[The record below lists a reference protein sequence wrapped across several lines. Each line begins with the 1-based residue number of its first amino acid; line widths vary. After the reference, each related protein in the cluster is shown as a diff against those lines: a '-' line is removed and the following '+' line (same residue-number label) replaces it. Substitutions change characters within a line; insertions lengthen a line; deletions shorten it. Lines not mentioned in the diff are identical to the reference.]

1 MAVLFYNCMN
11 MKRKSPITVNKIQI
25 YTYDKDEEIVDIKD
39 IPYDDRNDF
48 IADGEPGGIAVRIGT
63 VNERFDTGVRRDARL
78 CLVDMTERREVAVQN
93 VRVNLRKREFFRE
106 IYAEMP
112 AAEMKPG
119 HTYKLIVSDA
129 STSEALAEKVVNFI
143 DKERLPHPTEW
154 YEVCDGGLRSAWEDN
169 IYKTIQTEDG
179 QTYYVRFGLSQKLG
193 YLLFP
198 IMPELELR
206 LYSPEGGEVL
216 VQFRE
221 PRCAN
226 AEDYKDNLWYVEF
239 PFTSSYDSH
248 GVYYAELLCMEYPIA
263 GFAFDNDVEDEKGQ
277 WFGEYLKP
285 LDEYTPDAAVERWS
299 TSPAREEDSK
309 PAVPDDF
316 DTLLDQFLAES
327 KEEAGDASGSDET
340 EHEPEAENEPA
351 SLLPTLDNLT
361 GLRSVKD
368 KLTVYERVVRFN
380 RMRADKGLPTT
391 DSPLHAMFL
400 GSPGTGKTTV
410 AKMMGAMLHR
420 AGVLSKGHVVVRERA
435 TLLGQNYNSEAEKT
449 LEAIEKAQGGIL
461 FIDEAY
467 QLYQPNDAR
476 DPGKFVIETLLT
488 ALADEDNRDWML
500 VLAGYPDEMRRMFD
514 MNPGFKSRIPDS
526 NIYQFD
532 DFTENELVEI
542 AEKYLSR
549 HQYSLSDDAR
559 TALCERLR
567 CDYSSREKNFGNARH
582 VINLI
587 QTEIIPSMAMRVTGD
602 AILDENA
609 LTEIKP
615 VDIPRHP
622 APQSGA
628 ARNRV
633 GFI

>member
-1 MAVLFYNCMN
+1 MAVLFNCIN
-11 MKRKSPITVNKIQI
+11 MKRKLPITINEIQI
-25 YTYDKDEEIVDIKD
+25 YTYNKDEKFVDIKE
-39 IPYDDRNDF
+39 IPFDKRSDF
-48 IADGEPGGIAVRIGT
+48 IADGEPGGIAVKITT
-63 VNERFDTGVRRDARL
+63 VNERYDSGVRRDVRL
-78 CLVDMTERREVAVQN
+78 TLVDMTERYEVAMQN
-93 VRVNLRKREFFRE
+93 VRVNLRKWEWFRD

-112 AAEMKPG
+112 ATEMKPG
-119 HTYKLIVSDA
+119 HTYKLLVSDA
-129 STSEALAEKVVNFI
+129 NTSEALAEKVVHYI

-154 YEVCDGGLRSAWEDN
+154 YEVCDGGLRPAWEDN

-179 QTYYVRFGLSQKLG
+179 QMYYVRFGLSQKLG
-193 YLLFP
+193 YLLSP

-206 LYSPEGGEVL
+206 LYSPEGSEVII
-216 VQFRE
+216 QFRE

-226 AEDYKDNLWYVEF
+226 IEDYKDNMWFVEF

-263 GFAFDNDVEDEKGQ
+263 GFAFDNDVEDEKGN
-277 WFGEYLKP
+277 WFGDYLKP
-285 LDEYTPDAAVERWS
+285 LDEYTPDAAIERWS
-299 TSPAREEDSK
+299 TSPAREEDRR
-309 PAVPDDF
+309 PAEPDDF
-316 DTLLDQFLAES
+316 DRLLDQFIAEE
-327 KEEAGDASGSDET
+327 KTKTGDKT
-340 EHEPEAENEPA
+340 EEPEQENEADNEPV
-351 SLLPTLDNLT
+351 SLLPSLDNLT

-420 AGVLSKGHVVVRERA
+420 AGVLSKGHVVVQERA

-488 ALADEDNRDWML
+488 ALADESNRDWML

-526 NIYQFD
+526 NIYRFD

-542 AEKYLSR
+542 AEKYLTR

-582 VINLI
+582 VINMI

-602 AILDENA
+602 TVLGENA
-609 LTEIKP
+609 LTEIKS
-615 VDIPRHP
+615 VDIPCHTT
-622 APQSGA
+622 PQKGA
-628 ARNRV
+628 ARTRV